1 MTTRVMV
8 IVIALAASRVE
19 AQELEPRS
27 YSPSPVGT
35 TFVIGGVGRS
45 EGPIVM
51 DPSLDV
57 DNVKGDLWIATP
69 GVGYVFDLA
78 GRQARV
84 LAVAPVAW
92 GVVTGDLHAAPQR
105 QDLTGLA
112 DPRVK
117 LSVGLR
123 NAPAVKPSEF
133 ARATRDGIVI
143 GTSVTIV
150 PPLGQY
156 QSTQLVNLGY
166 NRWALKPEAGVSHQI
181 GRWIIDG
188 YAGVWWFTENHAYY
202 PGHSHKRQSPVGAW
216 QGHVSYALP
225 RRSWVAFDGTWF
237 TGGQSRVDESLNSD
251 LQRNSRLGAT
261 LSVPTSK
268 MQSLKFVY
276 SAGAVTRR
284 GSAFHTLNVTWQIV
298 RLAK

>member
-8 IVIALAASRVE
+8 IVVVLAAARAE

-35 TFVIGGVGRS
+35 TFVIGSVGRS
-45 EGPIVM
+45 QGPIVM

-69 GVGYVFDLA
+69 GVGYVFNLA

-84 LAVAPVAW
+84 LAITPFAW
-92 GVVTGDLHAAPQR
+92 GAVTGDLHGTAQR

-112 DPRVK
+112 DPRFK

-123 NAPAVKPSEF
+123 NAPSLKPAEF
-133 ARATRDGIVI
+133 ARARRDGIIV
-143 GTSVTIV
+143 GASVTIV
-150 PPLGQY
+150 PPWGQY
-156 QSTQLVNLGY
+156 KSTQLVNLGY
-166 NRWALKPEAGVSHQI
+166 NRWAFKPELGVSHQI

-188 YAGVWWFTENHAYY
+188 YAGVWLFTENDSYY
-202 PGHSHKRQSPVGAW
+202 PGTSRKRQSPVGAW

-225 RRSWVAFDGTWF
+225 HRSWIAFDGTWF

-251 LQRNSRLGAT
+251 LQRNTRLGAT
-261 LSVPTSK
+261 LSVPTS
-268 MQSLKFVY
+268 
-276 SAGAVTRR
+276 RCNR
-284 GSAFHTLNVTWQIV
+284 
-298 RLAK
+298 